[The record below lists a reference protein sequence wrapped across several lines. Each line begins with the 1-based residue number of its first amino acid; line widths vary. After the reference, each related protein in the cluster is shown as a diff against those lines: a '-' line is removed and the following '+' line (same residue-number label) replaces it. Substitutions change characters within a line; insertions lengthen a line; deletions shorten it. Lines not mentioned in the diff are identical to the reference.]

1 MALSP
6 IRPSFVPVPSAA
18 RRPIAPRRPQA
29 TTSRRVDLSQEDTFE
44 ASGAGYSPEEVG
56 KMIFQK
62 MFDQAEK
69 RRREHAA
76 ENDPWK

>member
-1 MALSP
+1 MDLS
-6 IRPSFVPVPSAA
+6 
-18 RRPIAPRRPQA
+18 
-29 TTSRRVDLSQEDTFE
+29 RVDLSQEDTFE
-44 ASGAGYSPEEVG
+44 ASGLEYSPEEVA

-69 RRREHAA
+69 RRKEHAA